1 MQLANGY
8 NRMIITTIDQLS
20 NYIPQIPLLD
30 LVCSELKQSKLL
42 SLDEGRYELFG
53 DSVFYMVNLY
63 TSSENNDMM
72 YEFHKKYIDVQIML
86 SGSEICLWSNTDA
99 DLNTIDPSIKDIS
112 FNYIEK
118 ESAKLHLDTGNV
130 AIFFPGELH
139 KPGLDSGYRKENR
152 KIVFKIKY

>member
-1 MQLANGY
+1 
-8 NRMIITTIDQLS
+8 MIFTTIDQLS

-30 LVCSELKQSKLL
+30 LVCNELKQNKLL
-42 SLDEGRYELFG
+42 SLKDGRYALLG
-53 DSVFYMVNLY
+53 DRVFYMMNLY
-63 TSSENNDMM
+63 TASENNDKM
-72 YEFHKKYIDVQIML
+72 YEFHKKYIDVQVML
-86 SGSEICLWSNTDA
+86 SGSELCLWSNNEA

-112 FNYIEK
+112 FQYVEK
-118 ESAKLHLDTGNV
+118 ESALLCLDTGNV